1 MSGPILGLLRHDLR
15 VHLSSSKVGTWK
27 NRTNSLSFFR
37 TVLRKMATGGS
48 SATKQ
53 HRNRLANEKSPYLL
67 QHASNPVDWYP
78 WGQEA
83 FEKAKREN
91 KLIFLSVGYSTCHWC
106 HVMERESFE
115 NEEIG
120 ALMNKH
126 LVSIKV
132 DREERPDVDR
142 VYMTFIQASSGGGGW
157 PMSVWLTPDLKPI
170 VGGTYFPPTDHFG
183 RPGFGTIVQSI
194 ANQWRQD
201 PDKMSQQA
209 SEILDALQRATV
221 TKAPS
226 DGGALAVDASISTCY
241 RQLARSFE
249 PQYGGFGGAPKF
261 PQPVNFN
268 FMFRHYASKPETSE
282 GKEGLEMCLKTLR
295 FMAKGGMHDHIA
307 QGFHRYSTD
316 EFWHVPHFEKM
327 LYDQG
332 QLTVSYLDAY
342 QITKDEKFSDVARD
356 ILKYVSRDLSSKAG
370 GFFSAEDADSYPTD
384 GAEHKKEGAF
394 CVWEEEEIRQLL
406 CDTVEGSDSVSL
418 ADVFC
423 KHYDVRKGGNVNFEQ
438 DPHGELK
445 QKNVLI
451 VRRSVAVTANSFNL
465 DEASTERALSKA
477 RGILYDERLK
487 RPKPHLDDK
496 VLTSWNGLMISG
508 FAKGGQVLGDLAY
521 TTRAVQAASFIK
533 ENLFNTQT
541 GCLVRSCYT
550 DEQGEV
556 TQIADP
562 IEGFVDDYSNLIRGL
577 LDLYEASFDQSWLE
591 WASSLQA
598 KQDEL
603 FWDADN
609 GGYYGASSKDPS
621 IKLRL
626 KEDQDGA
633 EPSANSVSALNLLR
647 LAQMTGNQEWETR
660 ADQLFAVF
668 SDRLTKIPIAL
679 PEMVSAL
686 VLKHSTPKQIIIRGE
701 PDAAD
706 TQALIRCAYS
716 RFLPNKILLL
726 ANGNKDSFLYAKLS
740 LLPTLEKLDGKA
752 TAYVCENYQCQLP
765 VTSVEELDKLL

>member
-1 MSGPILGLLRHDLR
+1 MIWPIFRLLGQ
-15 VHLSSSKVGTWK
+15 HLSVPLSVTKFGAWRT
-27 NRTNSLSFFR
+27 RTNVVSFFR
-37 TVLRKMATGGS
+37 TMATGGPS
-48 SATKQ
+48 EKSY
-53 HRNRLANEKSPYLL
+53 RNRLANEKSPYLL

-78 WGQEA
+78 WGPEA

-106 HVMERESFE
+106 HVMERETFE

-120 ALMNKH
+120 SLMNKH

-194 ANQWRQD
+194 VNQWRRE
-201 PDKMSQQA
+201 PDKMAQQA
-209 SEILDALQRATV
+209 GKILDALQKAT
-221 TKAPS
+221 TSKAPS
-226 DGGALAVDASISTCY
+226 DAGTLAVDASIGRCY
-241 RQLARSFE
+241 RQLAQSYE

-268 FMFRHYASKPETSE
+268 FMFRHYASKPETAE

-295 FMAKGGMHDHIA
+295 FMAKGGMYDHIA

-332 QLTVSYLDAY
+332 QLAVSYLEAY
-342 QITKDEKFSDVARD
+342 QITKDETFADVARS

-370 GFFSAEDADSYPTD
+370 GFFSAEDADSYPSHD
-384 GAEHKKEGAF
+384 VEHKKEGAF
-394 CVWEEEEIRQLL
+394 CVWEEEEVRRLL
-406 CDTVEGSDSVSL
+406 SDAVEGSDGVSL

-451 VRRSVAVTANSFNL
+451 VRGSLAITANSFNL
-465 DEASTERALSKA
+465 DEALTERALSKA
-477 RGILYDERLK
+477 REILYNERLK

-508 FAKGGQVLGDLAY
+508 FAKGGQVLGDPAY
-521 TTRAVQAASFIK
+521 TSRAIQAASFIK
-533 ENLFNTQT
+533 EHLYNSQT
-541 GCLVRSCYT
+541 GCLIRSCYT
-550 DEQGEV
+550 DEQGDV
-556 TQIADP
+556 TQIAEP
-562 IEGFVDDYSNLIRGL
+562 IEGFVDDYCNLIRGL
-577 LDLYEASFDQSWLE
+577 LDLYEACYDQSWLE
-591 WASSLQA
+591 CAGSLQT

-603 FWDADN
+603 FWDAEN

-647 LAQMTGNQEWETR
+647 LAQMTGSQDWQAR

-668 SDRLTKIPIAL
+668 TERLTKIPVAL

-686 VLKHSTPKQIIIRGE
+686 VFKHNTPKQIIIRGE
-701 PDAAD
+701 PDAEDAL
-706 TQALIRCAYS
+706 ALIRCVHS

-726 ANGNKDSFLYAKLS
+726 ADGNKDSFLCSKLS

-765 VTSVEELDKLL
+765 VTSVEELEKLL